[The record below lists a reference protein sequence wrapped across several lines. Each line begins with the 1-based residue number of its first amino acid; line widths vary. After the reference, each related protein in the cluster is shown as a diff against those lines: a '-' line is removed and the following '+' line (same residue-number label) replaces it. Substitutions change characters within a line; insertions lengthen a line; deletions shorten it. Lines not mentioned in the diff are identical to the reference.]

1 MSRSLAAPGAAG
13 APEAALPP
21 PDVETS
27 SDDYARRFSGAVGAW
42 FLEAQAR
49 LTLALIARWPRARV
63 LDVGG
68 GHAQLTGPL
77 VDAGYDV
84 TVYGSEAR
92 CAARLRPWLDQGRVR
107 FQAGDLASLAV
118 ADHAYDVA
126 VCYRLLP
133 HVERWRELVAELCRV
148 ARAAV
153 LVDYPTRR
161 SLNAAAGPLFALK
174 RGVEGDTRPFTVF
187 ADADVRAALAAASF
201 AVTARRGE
209 FVLPMALHRAVGLA
223 PLSRAAEGLLGLLG
237 LRRALGSPVI
247 LRAERR
253 GCTAATDELRGCTAA
268 TNGLRG

>member
-1 MSRSLAAPGAAG
+1 MNRSLAAPGAAG
-13 APEAALPP
+13 APEAASPP

-27 SDDYARRFSGAVGAW
+27 SESYARRFSGAVGAW
-42 FLEAQAR
+42 FLEAQAD

-84 TVYGSEAR
+84 TVYGSEPG
-92 CAARLRPWLDQGRVR
+92 CAARLRPWLDGGRVR
-107 FQAGDLASLAV
+107 FQAGRLDRL
-118 ADHAYDVA
+118 DVGDRA
-126 VCYRLLP
+126 FDVVVCYRLLP
-133 HVERWRELVAELCRV
+133 HVERWRELLGELCRI

-161 SLNAAAGPLFALK
+161 SLNAVAGPLFAVK

-187 ADADVRAALAAASF
+187 ADGDVRAALDAAGF

-223 PLSRAAEGLLGLLG
+223 PLSRAAEGLLALFG

-253 GCTAATDELRGCTAA
+253 DGFAATNRLRGCTAA
-268 TNGLRG
+268 TNRLRG